1 MTEYDIIIDKLKTR
15 IFYLE
20 SNIRCYI
27 EIINNKNTDIKLLKS
42 QLKYANDKLR
52 IYKEV
57 NYKQYCLEDFK

>member
-57 NYKQYCLEDFK
+57 NYKQYCIEDY

>member
-27 EIINNKNTDIKLLKS
+27 EIINNKNTYIKLLKS

-52 IYKEV
+52 IYTEV

>member
-1 MTEYDIIIDKLKTR
+1 MTEKDIIIDKLRTR
-15 IFYLE
+15 IYYLE
-20 SNIRCYI
+20 ANIHCYI
-27 EIINNKNTDIKLLKS
+27 EIVKNKDADIKLLKK

>member
-20 SNIRCYI
+20 SNICCYI
-27 EIINNKNTDIKLLKS
+27 EIINNKNTDIKLLKK

-57 NYKQYCLEDFK
+57 NYKQYCIEDY